1 MFERNEKEYMPN
13 RSRVAQMV
21 YDAALPEIEALG
33 LELVDVEMVKSGQK
47 RILRIYIDKR
57 GGVSLDDCTQVSR
70 IMDPVIDQQLE
81 IKEHD
86 FFEVSS
92 PGLERPLKT
101 DRDLARYQGEWVEV
115 SLYRSVDGQKKYKG
129 RLEPFTDEAIVI
141 LTDNNDTIHFPR
153 DQVARVKRLLMM

>member
-1 MFERNEKEYMPN
+1 MPN

-21 YDAALPEIEALG
+21 YDAALPEVESLG

-57 GGVSLDDCTQVSR
+57 GGVSLDDCTDVSR
-70 IMDPVIDQQLE
+70 VMDPLIDHQLQ

-101 DRDLARYQGEWVEV
+101 DQDLARYQGEWVEV
-115 SLYRSVDGQKKYKG
+115 SLYRGVDGQKKFKG
-129 RLEPFTDEAIVI
+129 RLEPFTKEAIVI
-141 LTDNNDTIHFPR
+141 LMEDNVAKHFAR
-153 DQVARVKRLLMM
+153 DQVARVKRILLM